1 MMSAM
6 AIEDPAEIARR
17 FGRGVSFYR
26 VDQGMSQKELSDRL
40 REEGLT
46 FDTAAISRVENG
58 NRAVRLAEAI
68 IIASVLNA
76 PLEALVSGARE
87 TPIIEFTRASGVAD
101 HSLVELRRAFVN
113 FANNELEVVRLL
125 EKHPELVSQTRDDTV
140 RRASDYLRWV
150 AERRRSI
157 EVWLQKDDDL
167 NNGRYA
173 FYASD
178 EQRDGLIA
186 IALASIETALIPRSR
201 TQRSPGDGASADP
214 AE

>member
-1 MMSAM
+1 MSAM
-6 AIEDPAEIARR
+6 ATEDTAEIARL
-17 FGRGVSFYR
+17 FGQGVSFYR

-58 NRAVRLAEAI
+58 NRSVRLAEAI
-68 IIASVLNA
+68 VIASVLNA

-87 TPIIEFTRASGVAD
+87 TPIIQYTRASGVAD

-140 RRASDYLRWV
+140 RQASDYLRWV
-150 AERRRSI
+150 AEHRRSI
-157 EVWLQKDDDL
+157 ELWLQKDDDL
-167 NNGRYA
+167 NNGRYV
-173 FYASD
+173 FYGSED
-178 EQRDGLIA
+178 ERDGLIA
-186 IALASIETALIPRSR
+186 IALASMETALISRDR
-201 TQRSPGDGASADP
+201 TQRSGGDGAP
-214 AE
+214 AHPAQ